1 MRARPVGHGRPLRP
15 DDHRAELLEPAL
27 AQRPGR
33 VDEAV
38 ELPLP
43 DADGRVRLLHL
54 YGAELGWSCKPDNPV
69 VERTVGVSAA
79 FIRELLRRAAL
90 LATLSGAEAVAD
102 EHVTKALDELEE
114 AHSQPTRRL
123 LGATG

>member
-1 MRARPVGHGRPLRP
+1 
-15 DDHRAELLEPAL
+15 

-43 DADGRVRLLHL
+43 DAEGRLRLLNL
-54 YGAELGWSCKPDNPV
+54 YGAELGCRFEPDNPV
-69 VERTVGVSAA
+69 VERTAGVSAA

-90 LATLSGAEAVAD
+90 LATLDGADGVSES
-102 EHVTKALDELEE
+102 HVTTALGELEE
-114 AHSQPTRRL
+114 VHSQLTRRL
-123 LGATG
+123 LGAGGGGGHDGGAA